1 MKRILLIFSLALSPS
16 LFGMWHGIKK
26 WLTEEPKQE
35 QLQCP
40 EFGVGKQEKLFAFTE
55 LPSELQKV
63 IVHMIGN
70 FKNIESAANT
80 LRALAIANK
89 QWSKYLTPLFV
100 TQLLAKNY
108 NVSPLLTEW
117 YVQPSSFNNVNTK
130 TLSDWIN
137 RNPAEFYRIYQDAA
151 YLDSQARSSLSKKI
165 IEQLRIA
172 RNNTLQ
178 RTGKQWIYADGSY
191 LGSDKLPEIVLKKHS
206 AENNIDEAFGGI
218 NYVITKNDVIPEL
231 TTAHKGSV
239 KLINFYG
246 ITPYPAGFF
255 SQLSMI
261 SSNINP
267 LTNFICTDIALQS
280 SGKIIVVGLLE
291 NQFALLRLNAD
302 GTVDENFGNNG
313 IVLTKVILNK
323 EHFKNVR
330 IVDFHNYLGVLSFYL
345 TVSPIDD
352 EIIFKIGD
360 VIKQY
365 SADGKEIK

>member
-1 MKRILLIFSLALSPS
+1 MKRILLIFSFLISPS

-40 EFGVGKQEKLFAFTE
+40 EFGLGKQEKSFAFTE
-55 LPSELQKV
+55 LPLELQKILV
-63 IVHMIGN
+63 QMIGN

-80 LRALAIANK
+80 LRALAITNK
-89 QWSKYLTPLFV
+89 QWSKYLTPSFI

-130 TLSDWIN
+130 TLTDWIN

-151 YLDSQARSSLSKKI
+151 YLDSQTGTVLSKKI
-165 IEQLRIA
+165 VDQLRIH
-172 RNNTLQ
+172 RNK
-178 RTGKQWIYADGSY
+178 TGKQWIYLDGSY
-191 LGSDKLPEIVLKKHS
+191 LGSDKLPDVVISKRSKN
-206 AENNIDEAFGGI
+206 NNIDEAFGGI
-218 NYVITKNDVIPEL
+218 NYVITKNGVIPEL
-231 TTAHKGSV
+231 TTAHKGFV
-239 KLINFYG
+239 NLINFHG

-280 SGKIIVVGLLE
+280 SGKIIVVGLLD
-291 NQFALLRLNAD
+291 NQFALIRLNAD
-302 GTVDENFGNNG
+302 GTLDENFGNNG

-330 IVDFHNYLGVLSFYL
+330 IVDFHNYLDVLSFYL
-345 TVSPIDD
+345 TVSPINDG
-352 EIIFKIGD
+352 IVFKIGD